1 MKVLFLFRTI
11 FLLAIV
17 FATLVVFFCLKLSA
31 KVFINEFI
39 PDPEGSDSGKEWV
52 ELYNDS
58 SESIDLKNWVI
69 STVSESGNVRNT
81 FISEQIEPNSLF
93 LVVENENLYA
103 GTNKV
108 VVGDGK
114 LNLYNTGKQI
124 QLKNSTGDLI
134 DQLEYSNVVSGKSFE
149 RRGPLCSEI
158 DKHLASNTM
167 GEENSN
173 ILNSCWQ
180 SDPPIEEPI
189 TIDAIEFSL
198 DQIEWGSSVNV
209 IAGSEVYLRYKL
221 NRYDALIDST
231 TWSLEDGTLINNPT
245 NLSNFINK
253 RIKLTLTTEGK
264 ALEALSEPINIFPKL
279 QITEFLPNPRDSE
292 KQWIEIYN
300 PNDFVIDLTSYNLKT
315 KADVTISLTHELYAN
330 GSSACG
336 LIKNLA
342 AKSYCIVTLNENL
355 LKITSEE
362 EVIDTLTLFA
372 NELFITDVSYT
383 YTLLDQS
390 FSLYENIWRDDLEI
404 TPGAENKLKEAKV
417 VLNTLQ
423 ISEIYPTPNSS
434 KSEVEW
440 LELFNYG
447 AESINLNSWYL
458 KEIGSGE
465 DGFSSSFSYLPNIV
479 LEPFS
484 HYVIHD
490 PDLFITLNNSGDTIY
505 LFNPQNEL
513 IDTFKYSSITTGNS
527 ASRVFSEDTLQYLLD
542 YSTSENFVPI
552 SSIPTPN
559 NFNQFPLSESIK
571 YFSISDARSLVDGK
585 VVGIEGVVCVEV
597 DILGNSIF
605 YLQDF
610 TSGIRVYLESDVSYQ
625 PRPGQV
631 LRVEGKL
638 ETSRGERRI
647 VIKDNSS
654 INEKDENGNALGNRN
669 VVINDLSI
677 KSWEELEGNLIKI
690 YGEIVN
696 NYSTSFDVNT
706 INGVIRVSI
715 LSSTGINLPE
725 KSKGDWV
732 EIIGFVSQYDTL
744 YRILP
749 RYESDIII
757 FEQEESEPIK
767 SSIASSTKSKTS
779 TPKSSK
785 VLSEDVVKSDSN
797 PISKLPNS
805 TIYPLENSTVEKD
818 REIPLKPFFLSIS
831 IVLLLLIFKEL
842 KSHST
847 VYEYINYLKNKFYTY
862 LLKNSNLQLFESTT
876 PKVEQLGGKWE
887 EMEKWV

>member
-11 FLLAIV
+11 FLLIIV
-17 FATLVVFFCLKLSA
+17 FAILVIFFCLKLSA

-39 PDPEGSDSGKEWV
+39 PDPEGSDPGKEWV

-58 SESIDLKNWVI
+58 SESVDLKDWII
-69 STVSESGNVRNT
+69 STISESGNVRNT
-81 FISEQIEPNSLF
+81 TLFGQIEENSLF
-93 LVVENENLYA
+93 LVIENEDLFD
-103 GTNKV
+103 GTNKI

-124 QLKNSTGDLI
+124 QLKNPAGEI
-134 DQLEYSNVVSGKSFE
+134 VDQLEYSSVVSGRSFE
-149 RRGPLCSEI
+149 RKGPLCSDV
-158 DKHLASNTM
+158 DKHPTSNTI
-167 GEENSN
+167 GAENSN
-173 ILNSCWQ
+173 IIDSCWNL
-180 SDPPIEEPI
+180 DPPIEEPL
-189 TIDAIEFSL
+189 AIETVEFSL
-198 DQIEWGSSVNV
+198 DEVEWGSSVNI

-245 NLSNFINK
+245 NLSNYINK

-264 ALEALSEPINIFPKL
+264 TLEALSEPINIFPKL
-279 QITEFLPNPRDSE
+279 QITEFLPNPKDSE

-300 PNDFVIDLTSYNLKT
+300 PNDFVVDLIFYNLKT
-315 KADVTISLTHELYAN
+315 KADAVINLTNET
-330 GSSACG
+330 SSDDSNSCV
-336 LIKNLA
+336 IKKNLV
-342 AKSYCIVTLNENL
+342 AKNYCVVTLNENL

-362 EVIDTLTLFA
+362 EVTDTLTLLA
-372 NELFITDVSYT
+372 EELIIEEVSYT
-383 YTLLDQS
+383 YAPLDQS
-390 FSLYENIWRDDLEI
+390 FSLYENTWRDDLEI
-404 TPGAENKLKEAKV
+404 TPGKENKLKDEV

-479 LEPFS
+479 LDPFS
-484 HYVIHD
+484 HFVIYD
-490 PDLFITLNNSGDTIY
+490 SDLFITLNNSGDTIY
-505 LFNPQNEL
+505 LFNSQNEL

-542 YSTSENFVPI
+542 YSTSENFVPN
-552 SSIPTPN
+552 SNIPTPN

-571 YFSISDARSLVDGK
+571 YYSILDARSLADGK
-585 VVGIEGVVCVEV
+585 TIGIEGVVCIEV
-597 DILGNSIF
+597 NILGNSIF
-605 YLQDF
+605 YLQDLM
-610 TSGIRVYLESDVSYQ
+610 SGIRVYLESDVSYQ
-625 PRPGQV
+625 PRTGQV

-647 VIKDNSS
+647 VIEDNSS
-654 INEKDENGNALGNRN
+654 IKEKDENGNALGNRN
-669 VVINDLSI
+669 VVINDLSV

-690 YGEIVN
+690 QGEIVN
-696 NYSTSFDVNT
+696 NYSTSFDVST

-715 LSSTGINLPE
+715 LSSTGINIPE
-725 KSKGDWV
+725 KKKGDLV
-732 EIIGFVSQYDTL
+732 EIIGFISQYDTL

-767 SSIASSTKSKTS
+767 SSIASSTKSKIN

-785 VLSEDVVKSDSN
+785 VLSEDAVKSDSK
-797 PISKLPNS
+797 PISKLPNLS
-805 TIYPLENSTVEKD
+805 IYPLENATVGKD
-818 REIPLKPFFLSIS
+818 SEIPLRPFFLSIS
-831 IVLLLLIFKEL
+831 IVLLFLIFREL
-842 KSHST
+842 KSHNK
-847 VYEYINYLKNKFYTY
+847 VCEYINHLKNKFYSY
-862 LLKNSNLQLFESTT
+862 LLKNSNLQLFEPPM